1 MTILNQTTELIQEGY
16 TWGFNFSWWNIVIF
30 IFGILALIACIYF
43 IIDDGP
49 DFCMSFAFILGIA
62 VVICC
67 FHTKPVYKEI
77 SQYEV
82 IISEDTSFYDI
93 YNNYDVIEQRG
104 EIFILQ
110 EKNQNNG

>member
-1 MTILNQTTELIQEGY
+1 MKVY
-16 TWGFNFSWWNIVIF
+16 GFVGPSGTGKSYRAQMVASEK
-30 IFGILALIACIYF
+30 GINF

-49 DFCMSFAFILGIA
+49 DFGMSFAFILGIA

-67 FHTKPVYKEI
+67 FHTKPIYREI
-77 SQYEV
+77 PQYEV

-110 EKNQNNG
+110 EKNQNDG